1 MLQGGTRY
9 PTHAA
14 AAPEPHVRP
23 VIVRQAEIEVTSH
36 TRAAADRQ
44 QDCMLQLQSRG
55 NRSDGVQQQLTTH
68 RGMLSVKKLM
78 GEQQQ
83 DIGAELMK
91 KDGNG

>member
-1 MLQGGTRY
+1 MVATGGTRY

-23 VIVRQAEIEVTSH
+23 VIVKQAEIEVTSR

-44 QDCMLQLQSRG
+44 QDCMLQLQER
-55 NRSDGVQQQLTTH
+55 RCAVTTH
-68 RGMLSVKKLM
+68 REMLSVKKLM
-78 GEQQQ
+78 GEQQ
-83 DIGAELMK
+83 DIGVELMK